1 LITNLDLT
9 KLKDLDIPVKP
20 DFFPLALGWWLSI
33 VFFIIFVL
41 AMYFILYYYLHSLK
55 YQTWKDFNKI
65 SKIKDHKT
73 AFHKLNQLAKRL
85 VIARLGREKISDLYE
100 DKWIEFMNSL
110 LQKPIFSK
118 EYVDLLHKSM
128 YAKNYEISN
137 DMRFSIF
144 QDYKKWFKMFLKK
157 KI

>member
-1 LITNLDLT
+1 MINKLDLT
-9 KLKDLDIPVKP
+9 KLKGLDIPAKP
-20 DFFPLALGWWLSI
+20 EFFPLSIGWWLCILSFI
-33 VFFIIFVL
+33 VFVL
-41 AMYFILYYYLHSLK
+41 VIYFILYYYFHSLK

-65 SKIKDHKT
+65 SKIKNHKI

-110 LQKPIFSK
+110 LQKQIFSK
-118 EYVDLLHKSM
+118 EYIDLLHKSM